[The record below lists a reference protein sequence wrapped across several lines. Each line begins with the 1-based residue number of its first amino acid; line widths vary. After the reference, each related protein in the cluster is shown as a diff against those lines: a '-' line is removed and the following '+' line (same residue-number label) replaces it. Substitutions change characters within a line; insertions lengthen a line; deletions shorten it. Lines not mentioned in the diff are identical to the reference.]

1 MRLLHFVASYR
12 PHTGERDKRDKH
24 HAAEEAALA
33 APSSAGSVDSSSAAA
48 VADFFIRETVRAAE
62 RAAPQPQEAPPTVPS
77 VLQRLCTVAAAGV
90 GADDARAFLMTTDG
104 NDVPVLLRAPVAESD
119 PLASAVDVQPAVVQ
133 RQLPDVEF
141 FRSMLHALQD
151 HQHGD
156 ASRDLAWPAR
166 PTIRQ
171 ALCAARLNTKQARA
185 FTYAVAALVRTVAQ
199 RDLLNLGAADTA
211 AKREAE
217 AILAY
222 AERLLLKG
230 QQAVIY
236 LGGPGGTG
244 KSHLIMA
251 ICWAELWELAPF
263 VHRCATTGHC
273 SGQHPG
279 LHNPRKDRPPLAL
292 QR

>member
-1 MRLLHFVASYR
+1 M
-12 PHTGERDKRDKH
+12 
-24 HAAEEAALA
+24 
-33 APSSAGSVDSSSAAA
+33 
-48 VADFFIRETVRAAE
+48 
-62 RAAPQPQEAPPTVPS
+62 
-77 VLQRLCTVAAAGV
+77 
-90 GADDARAFLMTTDG
+90 
-104 NDVPVLLRAPVAESD
+104 
-119 PLASAVDVQPAVVQ
+119 
-133 RQLPDVEF
+133 
-141 FRSMLHALQD
+141 
-151 HQHGD
+151 
-156 ASRDLAWPAR
+156 
-166 PTIRQ
+166 
-171 ALCAARLNTKQARA
+171 
-185 FTYAVAALVRTVAQ
+185 AALVRTVAQ